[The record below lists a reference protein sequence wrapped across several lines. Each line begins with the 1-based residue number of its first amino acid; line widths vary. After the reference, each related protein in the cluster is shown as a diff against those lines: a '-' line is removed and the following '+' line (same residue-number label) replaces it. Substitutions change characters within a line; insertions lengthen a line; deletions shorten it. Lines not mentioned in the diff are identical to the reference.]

1 MGTCITFIA
10 TSTALEY
17 RPFAVYCILYIHF
30 VINYRLENAT
40 RQLEEVQAS
49 REEELGQLER
59 SVTRMGEL
67 EKELAEEKQAA
78 KVRLSQIK
86 TKQEQELKT
95 SKEKLA
101 K

>member
-1 MGTCITFIA
+1 M
-10 TSTALEY
+10 EY
-17 RPFAVYCILYIHF
+17 RPFAVYIHL

-67 EKELAEEKQAA
+67 EKELAEERQAA
-78 KVRLSQIK
+78 KVRLSQVK
-86 TKQEQELKT
+86 TKQEQELNT
-95 SKEKLA
+95 FKEKLA

>member
-1 MGTCITFIA
+1 MGTCIIFIA

-17 RPFAVYCILYIHF
+17 RPFAVYIHF

-67 EKELAEEKQAA
+67 EKELAEEKQA
-78 KVRLSQIK
+78 KVRLTQVK
-86 TKQEQELKT
+86 TKQEQELNT
-95 SKEKLA
+95 FKEKLA

>member
-1 MGTCITFIA
+1 MDHIHSYKHSLGIPTLC
-10 TSTALEY
+10 
-17 RPFAVYCILYIHF
+17 CILYNHL

-59 SVTRMGEL
+59 SMTRMGEL
-67 EKELAEEKQAA
+67 EKELAEEKHA
-78 KVRLSQIK
+78 KVRLTQVK
-86 TKQEQELKT
+86 TKQDQELNT
-95 SKEKLA
+95 FKEKLA